1 LTAKTRDMHRAIVSL
16 MEELEAVDWHNQRV
30 DACSDPSFDNDCAI
44 ICSLTNR
51 SHTQITTMTEGNI
64 MTVLTRDDLF
74 SLEKYAA
81 IKTDFRAKVME
92 HKKNRRVPIGDHA
105 TLYFE
110 DALTMQYQV
119 QEMLR
124 LERIFEADGIQEEL
138 DVYNP
143 LIPTGSNW
151 KATFMVEYD
160 DVEERKEALAQLIGI
175 ENTVWVRVGSFD
187 KVFAIANED
196 LDRTAPDKTSAVH
209 FMRFELTPEMVA
221 AAKNGA
227 AIRVGIDHPAYQHEA
242 ELPEGKR
249 ASLAAD
255 LR

>member
-1 LTAKTRDMHRAIVSL
+1 M
-16 MEELEAVDWHNQRV
+16 NQ
-30 DACSDPSFDNDCAI
+30 
-44 ICSLTNR
+44 
-51 SHTQITTMTEGNI
+51 
-64 MTVLTRDDLF
+64 LTRNDLY
-74 SLEKYAA
+74 SLEKYSA

-92 HKKNRRVPIGDHA
+92 HKKHRRVPVGEHA

-124 LERIFEADGIQEEL
+124 LERIFEPEGIQDEL

-143 LIPTGSNW
+143 LIPNGSNW

-160 DVEERKEALAQLIGI
+160 DVEERKIALAQLIGI
-175 ENTVWVRVGSFD
+175 ENTVWVKVGNLD

-196 LDRTAPDKTSAVH
+196 LDRSAPDKTSAVH
-209 FMRFELTPEMVA
+209 FMRFELTPGMVA
-221 AAKNGA
+221 AAKLGA
-227 AIRVGIDHPAYQHEA
+227 AIKSGIDHLAYHHETELA
-242 ELPEGKR
+242 EDKR
-249 ASLAAD
+249 NSLAGD